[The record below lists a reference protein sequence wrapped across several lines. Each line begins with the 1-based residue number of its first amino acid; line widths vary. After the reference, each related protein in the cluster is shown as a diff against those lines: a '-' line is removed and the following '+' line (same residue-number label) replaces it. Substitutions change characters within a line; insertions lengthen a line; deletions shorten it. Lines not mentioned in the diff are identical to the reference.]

1 MRLVGGSRVG
11 EEDRE
16 EQNDNP
22 DPMGAITRLG
32 EQFKVPLQ
40 SAGVDLDVLTEV
52 FKKNAIIMPPPPTPQ
67 PISLSSMDY
76 LAVWWRLFHSLSA
89 SECSDILTLVQLI
102 FTLPVPNRK
111 LERIFS
117 MLKTI
122 KVDKRTSLSTG
133 TFKCRQDS
141 FGRFQP

>member
-1 MRLVGGSRVG
+1 MKSRPAWSDLQAVQDVRLEGGSRVE

-52 FKKNAIIMPPPPTPQ
+52 FKKNAIIMPPPPPHPPT
-67 PISLSSMDY
+67 
-76 LAVWWRLFHSLSA
+76 H
-89 SECSDILTLVQLI
+89 
-102 FTLPVPNRK
+102 FTLQHGLPGSLVEA
-111 LERIFS
+111 LSFS
-117 MLKTI
+117 
-122 KVDKRTSLSTG
+122 
-133 TFKCRQDS
+133 
-141 FGRFQP
+141 